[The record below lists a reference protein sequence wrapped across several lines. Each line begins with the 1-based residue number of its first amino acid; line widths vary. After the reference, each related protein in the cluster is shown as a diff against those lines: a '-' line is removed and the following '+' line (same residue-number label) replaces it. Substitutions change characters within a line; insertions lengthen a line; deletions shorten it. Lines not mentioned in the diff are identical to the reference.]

1 MIFQQRPHWRLSR
14 LATTILI
21 TLPSCSTA
29 HSQNLVDSA
38 LRFFVGNNS
47 STVGFDLDKSRP
59 QPVPPDFRASVL
71 ETLPKEGRIT
81 KLKEPQ
87 RQKLDSLGIVLRLHQ
102 RQPIYEFA
110 IYESAP
116 KPFAF
121 IGLHQRA
128 VLLISDI
135 ALNLLTAAELQASVA
150 HEIGHEY
157 VWEEYLAAA
166 ARNDDRRL
174 KELEL
179 ICDGVAILTMQ
190 RAGIDPAALVTAT
203 EKIASFNASSTGPSA
218 NAHRYPSDNERR
230 RFAQAIIAGIG
241 SPRPGPPSTGGRK

>member
-1 MIFQQRPHWRLSR
+1 MTFQKQTFYK
-14 LATTILI
+14 LATAILL
-21 TLPSCSTA
+21 TPPCCSNA
-29 HSQNLVDSA
+29 HGQSVVDSA
-38 LRFFVGNNS
+38 LRFFVGNDS
-47 STVGFDLDKSRP
+47 STAGFDLDKSRP
-59 QPVPPDFRASVL
+59 QPVPPDFRARVL
-71 ETLPKEGRIT
+71 EGLPKEGRIT

-87 RQKLDSLGIVLRLHQ
+87 RQKLDSVGLVLRLHQ

-157 VWEEYLAAA
+157 VWAEYLEA
-166 ARNDDRRL
+166 ARGNDDRRL

-179 ICDGVAILTMQ
+179 ICDGVAILTMR
-190 RAGIDPAALVTAT
+190 RAGIDPAALITAT
-203 EKIASFNASSTGPSA
+203 GKIARFNVSSTGPSG
-218 NAHRYPSDNERR
+218 NAHRYPSDGERR
-230 RFAQAIIAGIG
+230 SFGQAIMIWADSHELSHG
-241 SPRPGPPSTGGRK
+241 SASER

>member
-1 MIFQQRPHWRLSR
+1 M
-14 LATTILI
+14 
-21 TLPSCSTA
+21 
-29 HSQNLVDSA
+29 DSA
-38 LRFFVGNNS
+38 LRFFVGNDS
-47 STVGFDLDKSRP
+47 STTGFDLDKSRP

-71 ETLPKEGRIT
+71 DALPSEGRIT
-81 KLKEPQ
+81 KLKDPQ

-121 IGLHQRA
+121 IGLHQRT

-135 ALNLLTAAELQASVA
+135 ALNLLTVAELQASVA

-157 VWEEYLAAA
+157 VWAEYLEAAR
-166 ARNDDRRL
+166 RNDDRRL

-179 ICDGVAILTMQ
+179 ICDGVAILTM
-190 RAGIDPAALVTAT
+190 RRRIDPAALVTAT
-203 EKIASFNASSTGPSA
+203 EKIARFNASSTGPSG
-218 NAHRYPSDNERR
+218 NAHRYPSDSERR
-230 RFAQAIIAGIG
+230 RFAQAIIAWAD
-241 SPRPGPPSTGGRK
+241 SPRPGPPSTGGRN

>member
-1 MIFQQRPHWRLSR
+1 MTFHQRPNWRLSR
-14 LATTILI
+14 LATAILI
-21 TLPSCSTA
+21 TLPCSSNA
-29 HSQNLVDSA
+29 HSQNIVDSA
-38 LRFFVGNNS
+38 LRFFVGNDS
-47 STVGFDLDKSRP
+47 STGGFDLDKSRP

-71 ETLPKEGRIT
+71 EALPREGRIT

-121 IGLHQRA
+121 IGRHQRA

-135 ALNLLTAAELQASVA
+135 ALNLLAPAELQGSVA

-157 VWEEYLAAA
+157 VWAEYLDAAR
-166 ARNDDRRL
+166 RNDDRRL

-190 RAGIDPAALVTAT
+190 RAGIDPGALVTAT
-203 EKIASFNASSTGPSA
+203 EKITRFNASSTGPSA
-218 NAHRYPSDNERR
+218 NAHRYPSDGERR
-230 RFAQAIIAGIG
+230 RFAQAIIAGTG
-241 SPRPGPPSTGGRK
+241 SPKPAPPSTGGRK

>member
-1 MIFQQRPHWRLSR
+1 
-14 LATTILI
+14 
-21 TLPSCSTA
+21 
-29 HSQNLVDSA
+29 VDSA
-38 LRFFVGNNS
+38 LRFFVGNDS
-47 STVGFDLDKSRP
+47 STTGFDLDKSRP

-71 ETLPKEGRIT
+71 DALPSEGRIT
-81 KLKEPQ
+81 KLKDPQ

-121 IGLHQRA
+121 IGLHQRT

-135 ALNLLTAAELQASVA
+135 ALNLLTVAELQASVA

-157 VWEEYLAAA
+157 VWAEYLEAAR
-166 ARNDDRRL
+166 RNDDRRL

-179 ICDGVAILTMQ
+179 ICDGVAILTMR
-190 RAGIDPAALVTAT
+190 RAGIDPAALLTAAN
-203 EKIASFNASSTGPSA
+203 KITKFNALSTGPA
-218 NAHRYPSDNERR
+218 GNAHRYPSDGERR
-230 RFAQAIIAGIG
+230 RFAQAIIAGTG
-241 SPRPGPPSTGGRK
+241 SPQPASPSTGGRK